1 MSKGLTRIRRVL
13 RRNFEDCEIRDQAWG
28 NNEVASLK
36 ATIEKDSANVATQS
50 STIEDLASSIATDEA
65 DLKVATE
72 IRDVAGKVTS
82 IDTASEVDIY
92 HVTNYSEADFL
103 AAIETAVTNKNY
115 REHAGLYVFLL
126 TVSVE
131 TDASCRGEI
140 NSSDL
145 SCRYPSR
152 P

>member
-1 MSKGLTRIRRVL
+1 MSRTVK
-13 RRNFEDCEIRDQAWG
+13 FEIKFG
-28 NNEVASLK
+28 NNEAASLK
-36 ATIEKDSANVATQS
+36 ATIEKDSANVAIQS

-92 HVTNYSEADFL
+92 HVTNDSEADFL

-115 REHAGLYVFLL
+115 RKYARLYEFLL

-131 TDASCRGEI
+131 TDASCRGEM
-140 NSSDL
+140 NYADL
-145 SCRYPSR
+145 SCRSSSR

>member
-1 MSKGLTRIRRVL
+1 MSKDLRRLRRVS

-36 ATIEKDSANVATQS
+36 ATIEKDSANVAIQS

-72 IRDVAGKVTS
+72 IRDAGKVAS
-82 IDTASEVDIY
+82 FDTASEVDIY
-92 HVTNYSEADFL
+92 HVTNDSEADVL
-103 AAIETAVTNKNY
+103 SASETAVTKKKY
-115 REHAGLYVFLL
+115 REYASLYELLL
-126 TVSVE
+126 TVSIE
-131 TDASCRGEI
+131 TDASCRSEM
-140 NSSDL
+140 NHAHLPCRSS
-145 SCRYPSR
+145 SR

>member
-1 MSKGLTRIRRVL
+1 MSKDLRRLRRVL
-13 RRNFEDCEIRDQAWG
+13 RRHFEDCEIRDQAWG

-36 ATIEKDSANVATQS
+36 ATIEKDSANVAIQS

-72 IRDVAGKVTS
+72 IRDAGKVAS
-82 IDTASEVDIY
+82 FDTASEVDIY
-92 HVTNYSEADFL
+92 HVTSDSEADFL

-115 REHAGLYVFLL
+115 REHASLYEFLL
-126 TVSVE
+126 TLSIE
-131 TDASCRGEI
+131 TDASCRGEM
-140 NSSDL
+140 NYADL
-145 SCRYPSR
+145 SCRSSSR